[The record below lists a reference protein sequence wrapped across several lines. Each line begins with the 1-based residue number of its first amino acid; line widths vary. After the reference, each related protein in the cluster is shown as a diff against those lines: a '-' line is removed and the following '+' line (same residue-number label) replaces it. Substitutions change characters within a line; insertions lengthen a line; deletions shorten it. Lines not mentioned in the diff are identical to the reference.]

1 MIKLKLIK
9 ALYVIILIALLG
21 LLISGVSGNFVLA
34 ASGQDDEVSS
44 TELIENA
51 GDYNETRV
59 VYSGEVVGQVLK
71 RGDNAWITVND
82 DHYSIRH
89 RREYQEL
96 KGGNSGI
103 NIYCK
108 YELVKD
114 IQFVGSYETQG
125 DNIRVEGVFYKS
137 SPEHGG
143 DLMIEAESLEIVRQG
158 HKVRGKSIVVELI
171 VTLVMGLVALSLG
184 ILWWKTSGS
193 SLF

>member
-1 MIKLKLIK
+1 M
-9 ALYVIILIALLG
+9 
-21 LLISGVSGNFVLA
+21 
-34 ASGQDDEVSS
+34 SS
-44 TELIENA
+44 TELLENA

-59 VYSGEVVGQVLK
+59 VYRGEVVGQVLK

-82 DHYSIRH
+82 DHYSTKH

-108 YELVKD
+108 YEMAEA

-125 DNIRVEGVFYKS
+125 DNVRVEGIFYMS
-137 SPEHGG
+137 NPDHGG
-143 DLMIEAESLEIVRQG
+143 DLMIEAESLEIVRDG
-158 HKVRGKSIVVELI
+158 HKVKGESIVVELI
-171 VTLVMGLVALSLG
+171 AAFSMGFIALLLG
-184 ILWWKTSGS
+184 ISWWKTSGS